1 MVISVPLLATCAI
14 VIAIALSFTCTK
26 SDPRQRLNNG
36 DDGGGGGGD
45 GGDDGGGDGGGSGGG
60 GGGCSRID
68 TDCDQI
74 DESLDGKT
82 DDYPAPIKSGDA
94 VDKDGIRKRGKP
106 S

>member
-36 DDGGGGGGD
+36 DDGGG
-45 GGDDGGGDGGGSGGG
+45 DGGGSGGS

-74 DESLDGKT
+74 DESLGGKA